1 MQMRW
6 LDKENKIAA
15 FNGINGVDSI
25 FSLVKSVG
33 LMDKYKWF
41 VSKNRG
47 TLYLLER
54 KGKHEG
60 LAILLHENLEV
71 LFKTVYSQYLNVLNE
86 KDFSPRPNFII
97 ANMKNN
103 ENFMSHQDVNLDEET
118 NVVNGYVAMYYLNDD
133 FDGGEL
139 YFDKLGLTYK
149 PIAGEVVIFPYNLWH
164 RVKTVENGDRYTA
177 MILVEKYI
185 DKSIASTP
193 DLWP

>member
-6 LDKENKIAA
+6 LDIDNRIAA
-15 FNGINGVDSI
+15 FSGIGGVNSI
-25 FSLVKSVG
+25 FSLVKDVG
-33 LMDKYKWF
+33 EMDRYKWF
-41 VSKNRG
+41 ISENRG

-54 KGKHEG
+54 KGSHEG
-60 LAILLHENLEV
+60 LGVLLHENLES

-86 KDFSPRPNFII
+86 KDFSPRPNFIL
-97 ANMKNN
+97 ANMKSN
-103 ENFMSHQDVNLDEET
+103 EAFMSHQDVNLAEET
-118 NVVNGYVAMYYLNDD
+118 NVLAGYVAMYYLNDD
-133 FDGGEL
+133 FEGGEL
-139 YFDKLGLTYK
+139 YFDKLGLSYK
-149 PIAGEVVIFPYNLWH
+149 PVAGEMVIFPYNLWH